1 MPALQLRSTQHAC
14 RGGPSGFPLQMPTF
28 SEMAAVVLKR
38 CRRETIMIIKIATA
52 ISTIITIAILHT
64 ILLKHV
70 SNGIRL

>member
-1 MPALQLRSTQHAC
+1 M
-14 RGGPSGFPLQMPTF
+14 QMPTF

-64 ILLKHV
+64 ILLT
-70 SNGIRL
+70 R